1 MNFNLGHINKIAS
14 VSVILTGDGYY
25 FDLVLV
31 KNKKDGIEILKKVK
45 HLNSVEELLKHA
57 GKYVSFIL
65 HFSGKGILNKQVE
78 NTPNY
83 RSKMLFDTN
92 LDDFYFTDVQSNDFV
107 YSSMIRK
114 DVVENI
120 VELFNTKL
128 NHIISI
134 TTGPFIVAELNTFI
148 NQSEICVYN
157 YVLKFNHTT
166 LVDYNKSEER
176 LVKNYSIG
184 DNLISNSEISAV
196 AHAYLFFYG
205 SENVTLPEDNAIF
218 KVARKETEAKN
229 VFIRFG
235 AAMLIFFLVILMG
248 NMIYLDQLNKTI
260 NENYAKLST
269 SEQALKQIGLLKDE
283 KLRKEKMLNS
293 SGVLNRQF
301 LSFYLMEISN
311 SAPNEIA
318 LTEISI
324 RPVFSEIK
332 QHLKIEIENNNIYI
346 LGETPSSNLL
356 SQWIKRLE
364 KKDWVNKIDILNY
377 YYTKGKGEFE
387 LKIEMINV

>member
-14 VSVILTGDGYY
+14 VSVVLSGDDYY
-25 FDLVLV
+25 FDLILV

-45 HLNSVEELLKHA
+45 RLNSVEELLKHA

-65 HFSGKGILNKQVE
+65 HFSGKGILNKQIE

-92 LDDFYFTDVQSNDFV
+92 LDDFYFTDVQTNDFV

-114 DVVENI
+114 DVVNNI
-120 VELFNTKL
+120 IELFNTKL

-148 NQSEICVYN
+148 NKSEVCVN
-157 YVLKFNHTT
+157 DYVLQFNGTN
-166 LVDYNKSEER
+166 LIDYNKSETR
-176 LVKNYSIG
+176 QVKNYSINN
-184 DNLISNSEISAV
+184 NLISNTEITAI
-196 AHAYLFFYG
+196 AHAYLFFYN
-205 SENVTLPEDNAIF
+205 SKNVIFPEDDTIF
-218 KVARKETEAKN
+218 KIAKKETEAKN
-229 VFIRFG
+229 IFIRFG
-235 AAMLIFFLVILMG
+235 AAILIFFLVILIG
-248 NMIYLDQLNKTI
+248 NMIYLNHLNKII

-269 SEQALKQIGLLKDE
+269 SEMALKQIGVLKEE
-283 KLRKEKMLNS
+283 KLRKEKMLNL
-293 SGVLNRQF
+293 SGVLNKQF

-311 SAPNEIA
+311 SAPNNIS
-318 LTEISI
+318 LSEISI
-324 RPVFSEIK
+324 RPVYSEVK

-364 KKDWVNKIDILNY
+364 KKEWVNKIDILNY
-377 YYTKGKGEFE
+377 YFTKGKGEFE